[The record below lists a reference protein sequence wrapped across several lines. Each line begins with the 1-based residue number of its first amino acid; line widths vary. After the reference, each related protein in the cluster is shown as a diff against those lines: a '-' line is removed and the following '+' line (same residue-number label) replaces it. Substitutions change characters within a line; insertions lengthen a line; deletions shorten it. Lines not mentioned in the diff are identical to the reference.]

1 MLITEDEVRNILQA
15 YNILI
20 YCVLHIGANECEE
33 IGLYENLGIIKNN
46 IIWIDGNKEKV
57 SQAQQRGIP
66 NVYYGVISNENDK
79 DVEFKITNNGQS
91 SSILDFGS
99 HSTHHPHI
107 HFVEAQVHKTITIDT
122 FYENNNLD
130 MKKYNFW
137 NFDIQGAE
145 LMALKGAGKAIE
157 YAKALYL
164 EVNTEEVYKGGCLIS
179 EIDDYL
185 STYKF
190 KRVLTK
196 MTEYGWGDALY
207 VKIT

>member
-1 MLITEDEVRNILQA
+1 MWGDWIIWEFRN
-15 YNILI
+15 Y
-20 YCVLHIGANECEE
+20 
-33 IGLYENLGIIKNN
+33 KNN

-196 MTEYGWGDALY
+196 MTEYGWGEALY

>member
-1 MLITEDEVRNILQA
+1 MLITEDEVRNMLQKH
-15 YNILI
+15 NIFI
-20 YCVLHIGANECEE
+20 NGVLHIGAHECEE
-33 IGLYENLGIIKNN
+33 LGLYENLGINKYNVV
-46 IIWIDGNKEKV
+46 WIDGNKEKV
-57 SQAQQRGIP
+57 QLAVNRGIP
-66 NVYYGVISNENDK
+66 NVYYGVISDENDK

-99 HSTHHPHI
+99 HSVHHPHI
-107 HFVEAQVHKTITIDT
+107 HFVETQIHKTSTIDS
-122 FYENNNLD
+122 FYEKNNLD
-130 MKKYNFW
+130 MRRYDFW

-145 LMALKGAGKAIE
+145 LMALRGAGKAIE

-179 EIDDYL
+179 EIDEYL
-185 STYKF
+185 SAYKF

>member
-20 YCVLHIGANECEE
+20 NGVLHIGAHECEE
-33 IGLYENLGIIKNN
+33 IGLYENLGIIKKN